1 MTHRTLYLLVT
12 CCVEKTRY
20 DILKTVIANI
30 KDEQASK
37 HFSIEDDLIV
47 FDNGSTFPGT
57 IELLKSNF
65 QKPRIM
71 RKEPLSQKNEGF
83 WSAIIFRS
91 QKNEGFW
98 SAINWVLNSADWI
111 RNYQY
116 VYVIESDHTHFALE
130 KLQDIS
136 DFLDHH
142 QDVGGVRGQ
151 EFIVS
156 QAHLYDKGRPVDGS
170 KMYAWVHQMNPVTKQ
185 RITLEPTDVPDFY
198 RTQFLSQ
205 LHSVNRM
212 TAFYDVFADL
222 QKLSVNGTRFSELD
236 YQLRYYEKYPVFG
249 VLDGGLFHAKLSWF
263 NGSVAGSY
271 IATPQVES
279 LGYQETRISTIV
291 APERMTVESI

>member
-20 DILKTVIANI
+20 DILKTVVANI
-30 KDEQASK
+30 KYEQASK

-65 QKPRIM
+65 QKSRIA
-71 RKEPLSQKNEGF
+71 RKEPL
-83 WSAIIFRS
+83 IFRS

-98 SAINWVLNSADWI
+98 SAINWVLNSADWV

-116 VYVIESDHTHFALE
+116 IYVIESDHTHFALE
-130 KLQDIS
+130 KVQDIET
-136 DFLDHH
+136 FLDRH

-151 EFIVS
+151 EFLVS

-170 KMYAWVHQMNPVTKQ
+170 RTYAWVHQANPVTKQ
-185 RITLEPTDVPDFY
+185 RITFEPTDVPDFY
-198 RTQFLSQ
+198 RSQFLSQ

-222 QKLSVNGTRFSELD
+222 QKLSANGIRFSELD

-271 IATPQVES
+271 IAAPQVES